1 MLFKTLFTATV
12 AAVASFVSADDSAS
26 FNPILSPAFGQVI
39 NVPKTFD
46 ITWTPT
52 SSGNVN
58 LILRKGGASSLT
70 TVATIASGISN
81 SGSYKWTPSSDLATD
96 TGYAIE
102 IVDANDSSKNNYS
115 PYFTILAQGENW
127 TSTSGALTSTSPATS
142 SSHSASSASASA
154 SSASA
159 SSASSASASSASSAS
174 THASSATTG
183 SASTSGSAST
193 KASTS
198 ASQTSSSVRST
209 TLNTSG
215 AGTASDAPASAS
227 ASGSSTSDANGINR
241 LIAAAL
247 SVVASMM
254 PFLI

>member
-12 AAVASFVSADDSAS
+12 AAVASFVSADNSAP
-26 FNPILSPAFGQVI
+26 FNPILSPAFGQVV

-58 LILRKGGASSLT
+58 LILRKGGANTLS
-70 TVATIASGISN
+70 TVQTIASDISN
-81 SGSYKWTPSSDLATD
+81 TGSYKWTPSSDLVTD
-96 TGYAIE
+96 TSYAIE

-142 SSHSASSASASA
+142 SSHSS

-159 SSASSASASSASSAS
+159 SSASVSSASSAS

-198 ASQTSSSVRST
+198 ASQTSSSVHST

-227 ASGSSTSDANGINR
+227 ASSPSTKASNDANAVNR